1 MTPAPGRAGAAIGT
15 AYPGVVPALRTS
27 RVAALALAAD
37 VVAVLVFAAI
47 GRAGHDEAGGI
58 GGVLVT
64 AAPFVIGL
72 GVAWATPWVRARP
85 AGFAA
90 GGTALAGTVVIGL
103 LLRAAFT
110 GRLPLTFALVTLVA
124 LAVLLVG
131 WRGVSA
137 VVAEVVDRRASRSAR
152 R

>member
-1 MTPAPGRAGAAIGT
+1 MWRAAGSGT
-15 AYPGVVPALRTS
+15 AAGGGAYPEVVPALRTP

-47 GRAGHDEAGGI
+47 GRASHEEAGGV

-72 GVAWATPWVRARP
+72 GLAWATPWVRARP
-85 AGFAA
+85 AGFVA
-90 GGTALAGTVVIGL
+90 GGTVLAGTVVIGL
-103 LLRAAFT
+103 ALRAAFT

-124 LAVLLVG
+124 LAVLLIG

-137 VVAEVVDRRASRSAR
+137 VVAEVVDRRAARSAR
-152 R
+152 H